1 MFCFLLLFLID
12 GVPRWPLVSEFL
24 MSFQWKPGTPFLKVL
39 IFIHVFVLFLSSM
52 SAVFPGFRFLFE
64 AFCYSEIVG
73 PPGVVLFV
81 DNWTHN
87 HLSIW
92 ERNFTKSFHLCV
104 SWSNPI
110 GCVYKV
116 EITMPRHNE
125 SSDVFIGGAC
135 KIRKRGCS
143 SSSSGSSVLQNYKF
157 KKAILIP
164 RRNVGSPPS
173 SKKASFFESSPNQ
186 PLNMVGIGAQ
196 QSSVSARKLA
206 NALWETNKIPSSHR
220 VVDIPGKRS
229 KKEIKGRGR
238 MVKSLLLPDYL
249 PPHLSDPSHSP
260 VSVISGRSRSRSF
273 RKMMQ
278 VVPWRSRHNDLNSR
292 ASDFVTDVAE
302 KEIKT
307 CTQGFTSR
315 SRIGRSKKLLK
326 DLSCGFTACKELLK
340 TLNHIRM
347 REERHSSSVPL
358 VSALRLELDQLQILV
373 DQLIEEQRLS
383 CDEIAY
389 LRKSYVAEKT
399 AWKSKEQEM
408 ISAILNSITEKF
420 ESEKRRR
427 RRSEKLNSKLG
438 MELTKSKSTLLKAVK
453 ELDNEKR
460 TRELIEQFCS
470 DLVRGIG
477 QDKAEVEEMKRESAK
492 LLEELEKEREMLQLA
507 DGWREERIQMKL
519 SEAKFQFEE
528 KNAAVDQ
535 LRNELEAFLHDKR
548 IKDCMAADLKTDAR
562 EAGKVQD
569 RLEHDE
575 DEKNDINSTDGDFH
589 SIELNMDSVNKSYRW
604 SYATDTANDAS
615 KKGLVGNLE
624 KTSRRS
630 FSPDGVMPERWYLNL
645 GCELHQGRQSRKKTQ
660 EVNIETESP
669 TWQWS
674 KPQDLQGM
682 DDAVGAEGSM
692 HFELVKS
699 IKDECGNS

>member
-1 MFCFLLLFLID
+1 
-12 GVPRWPLVSEFL
+12 
-24 MSFQWKPGTPFLKVL
+24 
-39 IFIHVFVLFLSSM
+39 
-52 SAVFPGFRFLFE
+52 
-64 AFCYSEIVG
+64 
-73 PPGVVLFV
+73 
-81 DNWTHN
+81 
-87 HLSIW
+87 
-92 ERNFTKSFHLCV
+92 
-104 SWSNPI
+104 
-110 GCVYKV
+110 
-116 EITMPRHNE
+116 MPRHSK
-125 SSDVFIGGAC
+125 SSDVFIDGAC

-143 SSSSGSSVLQNYKF
+143 SSSSASSVLQNYKF

-164 RRNVGSPPS
+164 KRNVGSPPS

-186 PLNMVGIGAQ
+186 PLNIVGIGAQ
-196 QSSVSARKLA
+196 QGSVSARKLA
-206 NALWETNKIPSSHR
+206 SALWETNKIPSSQR
-220 VVDIPGKRS
+220 IVDIPGKIN

-238 MVKSLLLPDYL
+238 IVKSVLPDYL

-260 VSVISGRSRSRSF
+260 VSVISGRSRSHSL

-278 VVPWRSRHNDLNSR
+278 VVPWRSRHNDRNSR

-307 CTQGFTSR
+307 CTQGFTLR
-315 SRIGRSKKLLK
+315 SKIGRNKELLK
-326 DLSCGFTACKELLK
+326 DLTSGFTSCKELLR
-340 TLNHIRM
+340 TLNHICM
-347 REERHSSSVPL
+347 HEEQRSSSIPL
-358 VSALRLELDQLQILV
+358 VSALRHELDRVQILV

-383 CDEIAY
+383 CDEITH
-389 LRKSYVAEKT
+389 LKKSYVVEKS

-408 ISAILNSITEKF
+408 IRAVLNSITETF
-420 ESEKRRR
+420 ESEKRQR
-427 RRSEKLNSKLG
+427 RRSEKLNNKLG
-438 MELTKSKSTLLKAVK
+438 MELAKTKSTLLKAIK
-453 ELDNEKR
+453 ELDNERR

-477 QDKAEVEEMKRESAK
+477 QDKAEVEEMKLESAK

-535 LRNELEAFLHDKR
+535 LRNELEAFLHDKTT
-548 IKDCMAADLKTDAR
+548 KDPMATDLKTDER
-562 EAGKVQD
+562 VAGKLQY
-569 RLEHDE
+569 RQEHDE

-604 SYATDTANDAS
+604 SHATDTVNDAS

-630 FSPDGVMPERWYLNL
+630 FSPDGVMAERWYLNL
-645 GCELHQGRQSRKKTQ
+645 GCQLHQGRQSRKKTL
-660 EVNIETESP
+660 ELNVDMESP
-669 TWQWS
+669 KWQWS
-674 KPQDLQGM
+674 KPQDLQDM
-682 DDAVGAEGSM
+682 DDEVGAKGSM

-699 IKDECGNS
+699 IRDECSNS